1 MLLKERNHSIV
12 EQVSSHQ
19 GVLAVVELGKGRL
32 RVGVDK
38 RLLVDTT
45 NTLEVA
51 NVEGILGT
59 KISRMFGLDLA
70 LGEVEGSGSRGQ
82 AFDLAVA
89 SARPAFQFVCNHI
102 NT

>member
-38 RLLVDTT
+38 RLLVKAT
-45 NTLEVA
+45 NTLECA
-51 NVEGILGT
+51 NIEGILGT
-59 KISRMFGLDLA
+59 QISRVLGLNLTMNLFFLFGLGYNQKLWI
-70 LGEVEGSGSRGQ
+70 GR
-82 AFDLAVA
+82 
-89 SARPAFQFVCNHI
+89 
-102 NT
+102 